1 MHDRILCKILEAVS
15 QIIHTTGCLKWKI
28 HFYHSDLTSVKYIV
42 MLQSVQ
48 LLSLSTSAGQC
59 RVDGEAPNAYTC
71 RCPGDLLGMRCTYGL
86 KCHPNSCQHGG
97 TCIEGPT
104 SALCHC
110 APGFAGKFTDQN
122 VSMRLLLK
130 MNKYNI
136 LQIWKINAGSTY
148 AFKRW

>member
-15 QIIHTTGCLKWKI
+15 HYSYNRVLKVKNTFLSPSSNFCEV
-28 HFYHSDLTSVKYIV
+28 HCNATKHSTSV
-42 MLQSVQ
+42 SFF
-48 LLSLSTSAGQC
+48 TSAGQC

-148 AFKRW
+148 AFKR